1 MKGLK
6 MVIVMLFLSF
16 GMARGVE
23 AVEKARVVKIIEER
37 EMVTAGEKHLFQKLE
52 LMIGENEVVEIN
64 NGEIPLANLQR
75 YKVGQK
81 LIVEEIPETNG
92 SYQIVDYDRTDALVW
107 LTGIFV
113 TMALIVGG
121 WQGGTSILGLVL
133 SFAVVFK
140 VLLPALIAGKDPL
153 LWSIISA
160 LMILPVTF
168 FMSHGIN
175 RKTLVALVGTF
186 FTLILAGGLSILFAN
201 LANLT
206 GYASEEAGF
215 VGGMLGLSLDMR
227 GLLLAGMILGL
238 VGVIDDVT
246 VSQVAMVFQMKEL
259 SKSIKPGELF
269 LRAMRVG
276 RDHIAS
282 MINTLILVYAAASI
296 PLLMLFVGANR
307 SWGELVNLEVVSE
320 ELIRMLVGSIGVL
333 ASVPM
338 TTFLAVVMAPKHSK

>member
-1 MKGLK
+1 

>member
-1 MKGLK
+1 MV
-6 MVIVMLFLSF
+6 MVILFLSL
-16 GMARGVE
+16 GMAGGVE
-23 AVEKARVVKIIEER
+23 AVEKGRVVRIIEER
-37 EMVTAGEKHLFQKLE
+37 EMVTAGEKHLYQRL
-52 LMIGENEVVEIN
+52 EVVIGQNVKVEIE
-64 NGEIPLANLQR
+64 NGDIPLANLQR

-81 LIVEEIPETNG
+81 LVVEEIPQSG
-92 SYQIVDYDRTDALVW
+92 GKYQIVDYDRTEALVW
-107 LTGIFV
+107 LAVIFV
-113 TMALIVGG
+113 ALALIVGG
-121 WQGGTSILGLVL
+121 WQGGTSIMGLVL

-168 FMSHGIN
+168 FMSHGFN
-175 RKTLVALVGTF
+175 RKTMVALVGTM
-186 FTLILAGGLSILFAN
+186 FTLIMAGGLSILFASW
-201 LANLT
+201 ANLT

-215 VGGMLGLSLDMR
+215 VGGMLGLNLDMR
-227 GLLLAGMILGL
+227 GLLLSGMILGL

-307 SWGELVNLEVVSE
+307 SWGELVNLEMVSE

-333 ASVPM
+333 ASVPL
-338 TTFLAVVMAPKHSK
+338 TTFLAVVMAPKNTKQSL